1 MGRKVKKVQKKKN
14 SKIGWIVI
22 VVVAVALAYV
32 FSGVSPFGKSEGKTK
47 SFYVTGGE
55 KRPTLDPSL
64 FTGMTRAAYAAA
76 KEYPQVLD
84 QVYCYC
90 NCDQPPFNHV
100 SLLSCFVDNHGAG

>member
-1 MGRKVKKVQKKKN
+1 MGKKGKAVKKKKD
-14 SKIGWIVI
+14 SKMGWIVV
-22 VVVAVALAYV
+22 VVVAVVLAFL

-47 SFYVTGGE
+47 SFYVKGGE
-55 KRPTLDPSL
+55 TRPTLEPSL

-76 KEYPQVLD
+76 REYPQVLD